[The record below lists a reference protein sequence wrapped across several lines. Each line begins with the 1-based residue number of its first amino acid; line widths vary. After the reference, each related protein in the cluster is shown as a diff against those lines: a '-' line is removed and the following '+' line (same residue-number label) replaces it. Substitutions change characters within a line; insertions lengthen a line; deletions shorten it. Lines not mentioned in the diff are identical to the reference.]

1 MIHWAKKTQN
11 VCITLPDIFLL
22 LEDKHVMVEK
32 LLQLLVTEVDANLFE
47 RVELENLKA
56 WKRRKIMIEM

>member
-1 MIHWAKKTQN
+1 MEKQAQN
-11 VCITLPDIFLL
+11 VCITLPHVFLL

-32 LLQLLVTEVDANLFE
+32 LLQLLVTEVDANLFK

-56 WKRRKIMIEM
+56 

>member
-56 WKRRKIMIEM
+56 

>member
-1 MIHWAKKTQN
+1 MPSLCVNCEMYDPLGGKTQN
-11 VCITLPDIFLL
+11 VCITLPDVFFL

-56 WKRRKIMIEM
+56 

>member
-1 MIHWAKKTQN
+1 MIHWGKTQN
-11 VCITLPDIFLL
+11 LCTTLPDIFFL

-32 LLQLLVTEVDANLFE
+32 LLQLLVTEVDANLFK

-56 WKRRKIMIEM
+56 